1 MKTMLRAATA
11 AILIGGLSLPA
22 QADEIEDALQI
33 ALEAYRAGD
42 INIAKEEID
51 YAAQLIAQLK
61 AVGLS
66 AFLPDALPGWTRV
79 ESEDKTQTAA
89 LMGGGMTTSASY
101 TRGDDGI
108 DIRLMADNQMVT
120 AMAAMFGNAAMMGSM
135 GKVKRIKRQKVVIT
149 RQGELQ
155 AMINN
160 RILIRVTGRAP
171 IEDKEAYFAA
181 IDLRGLKE
189 F

>member
-22 QADEIEDALQI
+22 QADEIEDALQM

-155 AMINN
+155 ALSKN
-160 RILIRVTGRAP
+160 RIPLRVPGRAP
-171 IEDKEAYFAA
+171 IGAQEA
-181 IDLRGLKE
+181 
-189 F
+189 